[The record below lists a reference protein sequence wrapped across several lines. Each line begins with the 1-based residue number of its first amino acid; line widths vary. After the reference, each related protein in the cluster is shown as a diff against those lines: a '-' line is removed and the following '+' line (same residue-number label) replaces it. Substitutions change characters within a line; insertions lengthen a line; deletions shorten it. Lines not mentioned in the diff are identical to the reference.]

1 MKTYLIFAGL
11 IVCSCA
17 QPPQS
22 SLNTEADSRYLYVS
36 SGACYSGGG
45 NTTFSNTTSAN
56 VVYRINLDTGI
67 RESIIAD
74 YNASPAQV
82 GDSPVG
88 LANVDSDS
96 IYVLV
101 ENTTTTGARRIEKV
115 EKSSGNRTLFSNNT
129 TALSAQLRD
138 LNLLSNGD
146 MLISK
151 STAIEKI
158 TSSNVRITQGANPFI
173 NAPAAPCATST
184 TLHSKM
190 IALNNG
196 NIVFLHAATSQNRF
210 AIISSTG
217 YAAAADCK
225 AAQSAPNTSSFPVA
239 AAYDGVNSKLIVAY
253 AGSATTTDINS
264 IYAYT
269 VNEST
274 NAVSGAQK
282 IYDANLYPATYPYLL
297 YGISEMVFDSSTSS
311 LYVATAINTA
321 TTVASY
327 AIEKFSYD
335 ATKIGSDNTHVL
347 TRSGTTPFYPY
358 GADTKCISS
367 MVIGD

>member
-22 SLNTEADSRYLYVS
+22 SLNTEADS
-36 SGACYSGGG
+36 
-45 NTTFSNTTSAN
+45 
-56 VVYRINLDTGI
+56 
-67 RESIIAD
+67 
-74 YNASPAQV
+74 
-82 GDSPVG
+82 
-88 LANVDSDS
+88 
-96 IYVLV
+96 
-101 ENTTTTGARRIEKV
+101 
-115 EKSSGNRTLFSNNT
+115 
-129 TALSAQLRD
+129 
-138 LNLLSNGD
+138 
-146 MLISK
+146 
-151 STAIEKI
+151 
-158 TSSNVRITQGANPFI
+158 
-173 NAPAAPCATST
+173 
-184 TLHSKM
+184 H
-190 IALNNG
+190 
-196 NIVFLHAATSQNRF
+196 
-210 AIISSTG
+210 
-217 YAAAADCK
+217 
-225 AAQSAPNTSSFPVA
+225 SSFPVA

-264 IYAYT
+264 IYTYT

-297 YGISEMVFDSSTSS
+297 YGISEMVFASSTSS

-321 TTVASY
+321 TTVANY

-347 TRSGTTPFYPY
+347 TRSGTTPFYSY
-358 GADTKCISS
+358 GVDTKCISS